1 MNLYASGLC
10 FAACNTQT
18 NHSGNSDDGSIFS
31 CLLDSKK
38 CLLCLS
44 KSLDFL
50 KHNNKIYVHE
60 RKIELSTL
68 QVSKM
73 NAVFF
78 SCFNALVFACKLLAE
93 HVNIAW
99 KDTSSQENII
109 HCSLDIP
116 HIQDIFLQFN
126 DLYFQMDR

>member
-1 MNLYASGLC
+1 MNLYAAGLC
-10 FAACNTQT
+10 FTACNTQT
-18 NHSGNSDDGSIFS
+18 DHSGHSDVGSTFS

-38 CLLCLS
+38 CLLCLA
-44 KSLDFL
+44 KSLKFL
-50 KHNNKIYVHE
+50 KHIKIYVHE
-60 RKIELSTL
+60 RENELSTL

-73 NAVFF
+73 NATLF

-99 KDTSSQENII
+99 KDISSQESVI

-116 HIQDIFLQFN
+116 HIQDIFLQFG